1 MNITKNFVKMKQPCV
16 SGMRWF
22 LRHQEQGSD
31 YQPLLDALVELHRF
45 MLSYIA
51 AMNFRFGSVPALRNS
66 PRIFRLVDLICSAE
80 QQGSAKTGHL
90 AHRPN

>member
-51 AMNFRFGSVPALRNS
+51 AMNFRFGSGAAVRS
-66 PRIFRLVDLICSAE
+66 
-80 QQGSAKTGHL
+80 
-90 AHRPN
+90 HRMSTPE